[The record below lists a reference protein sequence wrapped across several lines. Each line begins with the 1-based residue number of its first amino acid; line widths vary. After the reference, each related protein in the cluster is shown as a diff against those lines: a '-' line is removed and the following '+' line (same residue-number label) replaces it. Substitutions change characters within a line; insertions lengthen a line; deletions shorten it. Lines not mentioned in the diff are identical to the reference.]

1 MTPATTP
8 LPPINQRRQRRLL
21 IGLALMFFAPIAISF
36 YMYYG
41 RSGMQPVGRVN
52 KGVLIDPPRT
62 LPELVL
68 EPAQR
73 AGAAAGAGAGAAAL
87 TATSAPIV
95 LTHQWTLLYFADGAC
110 PDACRAALYK
120 TRQVRLNLDH
130 ERDRVQRVLIASGE
144 CCDWEYLNSQHPDLK
159 TARSGPQSRQVMALL
174 PTDETFSAA
183 AGRVYLIDPMG
194 NLMMYY
200 PTDAPPKGMLEDLK
214 RLLKLSHIG

>member
-8 LPPINQRRQRRLL
+8 LPPIDQRRQRRLL
-21 IGLALMFFAPIAISF
+21 VGLALMFFAPIAVSF
-36 YMYYG
+36 YLYYG
-41 RSGMQPVGRVN
+41 RSGMQPVSRVN

-62 LPELVL
+62 LPELAL

-73 AGAAAGAGAGAAAL
+73 ETTAAGSGAGAARL
-87 TATSAPIV
+87 TAGTPIE
-95 LTHQWTLLYFADGAC
+95 LRHQWTLLYFTEGIC
-110 PDACRAALYK
+110 GEACRATLYK

-130 ERDRVQRVLIASGE
+130 ERDRVQRVLVASGE

-159 TARSGPQSRQVMALL
+159 TARGGPQTLPLMALL
-174 PTDETFSAA
+174 PASETLSDV

-200 PTDAPPKGMLEDLK
+200 SADALPKGMLEDLK

>member
-1 MTPATTP
+1 MTPAATP
-8 LPPINQRRQRRLL
+8 LPPIDQRRQRRLL
-21 IGLALMFFAPIAISF
+21 IGLALLFFAPIAVSF
-36 YMYYG
+36 YLYYG

-62 LPELVL
+62 LPELTL

-73 AGAAAGAGAGAAAL
+73 ESTGAGAATLA
-87 TATSAPIV
+87 AASIV
-95 LTHQWTLLYFADGAC
+95 LKHQWTLLYFAEGAC
-110 PDACRAALYK
+110 AEACRAALYK

-130 ERDRVQRVLIASGE
+130 ERDRVQRVFIASGE
-144 CCDWEYLNSQHPDLK
+144 CCDWEYLNGQHPDLK
-159 TARSGPQSRQVMALL
+159 TARGGSQTRQVTALL
-174 PTDETFSAA
+174 PAGDTTGDV

-200 PTDAPPKGMLEDLK
+200 PVDAPPKGMLEDLK

>member
-1 MTPATTP
+1 MTPATAP
-8 LPPINQRRQRRLL
+8 LPPIDQRRQRRLL
-21 IGLALMFFAPIAISF
+21 IGLGLMFFAPIAVSF
-36 YMYYG
+36 YLYYG
-41 RSGMQPVGRVN
+41 RSGMQPVGRIN

-73 AGAAAGAGAGAAAL
+73 QGNSVGSGAGAATL
-87 TATSAPIV
+87 IATSTPIV
-95 LTHQWTLLYFADGAC
+95 LKHQWTLLYFAEGAC
-110 PDACRAALYK
+110 AEACRATLYK

-130 ERDRVQRVLIASGE
+130 EIDRVQRVLVASGE
-144 CCDWEYLNSQHPDLK
+144 CCDWEYLNRQHPDLK
-159 TARSGPQSRQVMALL
+159 TARGGPQTLPLMALL
-174 PTDETFSAA
+174 PASETLSDV

-200 PTDAPPKGMLEDLK
+200 PADAQPKGMLEDLK